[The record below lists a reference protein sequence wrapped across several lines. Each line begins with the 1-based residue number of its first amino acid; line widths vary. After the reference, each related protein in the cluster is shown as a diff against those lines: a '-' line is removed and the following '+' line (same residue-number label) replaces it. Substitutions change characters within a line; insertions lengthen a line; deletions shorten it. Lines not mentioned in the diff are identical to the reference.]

1 MAEEGPR
8 KRSRKSSPR
17 RWHRLIG
24 AIFALPLLWL
34 VVSGLLLQHQDKLG
48 LSEKKVSSAWLLKR
62 YDQIPRGNPLV
73 TSAGRFKVAGWG
85 GVLFVD
91 DRVLEESGN
100 LIGAVARPRE
110 LVIATGSEVFVYD
123 SQGDYLD
130 RLGEESLPAVPITG
144 IGLDDSRRVHL
155 ETSVGQHVLG
165 EDFLDFEAAVP
176 GALVKWNSL
185 EAGEEEKES
194 LQRVLVESSEFT
206 WSRVITDLHSGSLL
220 GKVGRF
226 LVDLTGLAV
235 TVLTVLG
242 IRLLFKR
249 S

>member
-1 MAEEGPR
+1 MAEERPR
-8 KRSRKSSPR
+8 KRRRSGAPR
-17 RWHRLIG
+17 RWHRYLG

-34 VVSGLLLQHQDKLG
+34 VVSGLLLQHQEKLG

-62 YDQIPRGNPLV
+62 YDQIPEGTPTV
-73 TSAGRFKVAGWG
+73 TSAGRFEVAGWG

-91 DRVLEESGN
+91 DRVLEESGI
-100 LIGAVARPRE
+100 LVGAVARPRE

-130 RLGEESLPAVPITG
+130 RLGEESLPAVPIMG

-155 ETSVGQHVLG
+155 KTSAGQHALG
-165 EDFLDFEAAVP
+165 EDFLDFEAAAP
-176 GALVKWNSL
+176 GAVVKWNSP
-185 EAGEEEKES
+185 EAGEEEKAS

-235 TVLTVLG
+235 IVLTVLG

>member
-1 MAEEGPR
+1 MAEERPR
-8 KRSRKSSPR
+8 KSWRRGAPR

-62 YDQIPRGNPLV
+62 YDQIPSGNPLV

-91 DRVLEESGN
+91 DRVLEESGS
-100 LIGAVARPRE
+100 LVGAVARPRE

-155 ETSVGQHVLG
+155 KTEAGQHVLG
-165 EDFLDFEAAVP
+165 EDFLDFEAAAP
-176 GALVKWNSL
+176 GAAVKWNSP
-185 EAGEEEKES
+185 EAGEGEKAS
-194 LQRVLVESSEFT
+194 LQRVL
-206 WSRVITDLHSGSLL
+206 
-220 GKVGRF
+220 
-226 LVDLTGLAV
+226 
-235 TVLTVLG
+235 
-242 IRLLFKR
+242 
-249 S
+249 

>member
-1 MAEEGPR
+1 M
-8 KRSRKSSPR
+8 
-17 RWHRLIG
+17 
-24 AIFALPLLWL
+24 
-34 VVSGLLLQHQDKLG
+34 
-48 LSEKKVSSAWLLKR
+48 
-62 YDQIPRGNPLV
+62 
-73 TSAGRFKVAGWG
+73 
-85 GVLFVD
+85 D
-91 DRVLEESGN
+91 DRVLEESGI
-100 LIGAVARPRE
+100 LVGAVARPRE

-144 IGLDDSRRVHL
+144 VGLDESFRVHL
-155 ETSVGQHVLG
+155 KTEAGQHVLG
-165 EDFLDFEAAVP
+165 EDFLDFEAAAP
-176 GALVKWNSL
+176 GTTVKWNSP
-185 EAGEEEKES
+185 EAGEEEKAS

-235 TVLTVLG
+235 IVLTVLG

>member
-1 MAEEGPR
+1 MAEERPR
-8 KRSRKSSPR
+8 KRRRSGAPR
-17 RWHRLIG
+17 RWHRYLG

-34 VVSGLLLQHQDKLG
+34 VVSGLLLQHQEKLG

-62 YDQIPRGNPLV
+62 YDQIPEGTPTV
-73 TSAGRFKVAGWG
+73 TSAGRFEVAGWG

-91 DRVLEESGN
+91 DRVLEESGI
-100 LIGAVARPRE
+100 L
-110 LVIATGSEVFVYD
+110 VYD

-130 RLGEESLPAVPITG
+130 RLGEESLPAVPIMG

-155 ETSVGQHVLG
+155 KTSAGQHVLG

-176 GALVKWNSL
+176 GALVKWNSP
-185 EAGEEEKES
+185 EAGEEEKAS

-235 TVLTVLG
+235 IVLTVLG